1 MTLTTFDCLGAIH
14 TVTIVKQGLTIQQNS
29 DLVLLVSKIK
39 PTMSPFLN

>member
-1 MTLTTFDCLGAIH
+1 MVLTTFDWTGAIH
-14 TVTIVKQGLTIQQNS
+14 TVTIVKQGLSIQQSS